1 MKMRKF
7 VLAVAAL
14 FGLSSSAYGAFAIFQ
29 TFAGPPQIACNLVTG
44 VASVGGPCTSTTAC
58 NGSGDD
64 APAFKAANTWG
75 RANQGSSNQVVLT
88 IPTGSNCVFNSN
100 QSYSGVVTTNT
111 IAAGI
116 NNFILEG
123 TGATI
128 SAGTSGFRLG
138 GGGVC
143 YIGIASAS
151 GCSARLQSVSPGAS
165 TVSLTAASFSA
176 GYISRFA
183 VGNWVMVGG
192 LDTQGQYLFAFGDPP
207 NNTYFEFR
215 QITAICN
222 NTGPCTGG
230 ATITLDR
237 PLTKTYLSTW
247 PLYNAGD
254 NFHSDNGGPA
264 TIYKLND
271 TWAASFEYRGLTIDN
286 GSAQT
291 YAEGRYVTYRNVTI
305 SGVDGAIPTQNEIW
319 SAYGSSFANVNME
332 TDKLVGTMI
341 LDNTTIK
348 KITVQS
354 SSMDSLVIRNNSNIT
369 DGLYG
374 TPTSAAISD
383 TTLNI
388 FRPGATAYGTTNG
401 PVTCTR
407 CAVTD
412 FQFGGTL
419 VQNRVADY
427 SMSGG
432 VISFANTNASG
443 SDPDQ
448 RVFVPPNGNVFWSAT
463 GFTTAGLFNVQ
474 AISQDP
480 TNTLVQTNEA
490 GGFPALTNITPARP
504 HPAPQF
510 TCDTCTGD
518 PELVATSVQ
527 AGATP
532 LAPLGTYSSRS
543 YAPTSSPGTQG
554 DVFVRG
560 KIVSLTIDVTTAST
574 HTGAITLNATSQF
587 NNLSTVK
594 QSNWTSF
601 SWGPQINLKQTGTR
615 VITPAGVTCNGV
627 GAPTGC
633 SGDSL
638 GTTLPEAVWIADK
651 LSPYVNGTFSGGVNP
666 VFTMTIRT
674 DQGVVP

>member
-1 MKMRKF
+1 MRKL

-14 FGLSSSAYGAFAIFQ
+14 FALAGAAQAAFGIFQ
-29 TFAGPPQIACNLVTG
+29 TYSGPPQIACNLVTG
-44 VASVGGPCTSTTAC
+44 VASVGGPCTSTTTC

-64 APAFKAANTWG
+64 APAFKAFNTWA

-88 IPTGSNCVFNSN
+88 IPNGSNCIFNSN
-100 QSYSGVVTTNT
+100 QTYSGVTTTNT

-123 TGATI
+123 TGATLT
-128 SAGTSGFRLG
+128 AGTSNFRLG

-143 YIGIASAS
+143 YVGIASAG
-151 GCSARLQSVSPGAS
+151 GCSARLESISPGAS
-165 TVSLTAASFSA
+165 TVTLTAASLAS

-183 VGNWVMVGG
+183 IGNWVMVGG

-215 QITAICN
+215 QITNINAG
-222 NTGPCTGG
+222 TGV
-230 ATITLDR
+230 ITLDR
-237 PLTKTYLSTW
+237 PLSKTYLSTW

-254 NFHSDNGGPA
+254 NLHSDGGGPA
-264 TIYKLND
+264 TIWKLND
-271 TWAASFEYRGLTIDN
+271 TWPASFEYRGLTIN
-286 GSAQT
+286 NTGQT

-305 SGVDGAIPTQNEIW
+305 GGVDGAIPTQNEIW
-319 SAYGSSFANVNME
+319 AAYSSSFANVNME

-341 LDNTTIK
+341 LDNVTIK

-354 SSMDSLVIRNNSNIT
+354 SSMDELIIRNGSVIT
-369 DGLYG
+369 DALFG

-388 FRPGATAYGTTNG
+388 FRPGATSYGTTNG

-407 CAVTD
+407 CDVTD

-432 VISFANTNASG
+432 VISFANTDASG

-474 AISQDP
+474 AITQDA
-480 TNTLVQTNEA
+480 TNTYIQTNEA
-490 GGFPALTNITPARP
+490 GGFPSLANITPARP

-532 LAPLGTYSSRS
+532 LAPLGTYFFRS
-543 YAPTSSPGTQG
+543 FAPTSSPGTQG
-554 DVFVRG
+554 DINVRG
-560 KIVSLTIDVTTAST
+560 NIVSLTIDVTTPST

-594 QSNWTSF
+594 QSDWSTF
-601 SWGPQINLKQTGTR
+601 VWGPQINLKQSGTR
-615 VITPAGVTCNGV
+615 VITPSGVTCNGV
-627 GAPTGC
+627 AAPTGC

-638 GTTLPEAVWIADK
+638 GTALPEAVWIADK
-651 LSPYVNGTFSGGVNP
+651 LSPYINGTFSGGVNP
-666 VFTMTIRT
+666 QFTITVRT